1 MQERL
6 CRDHTLTTTTRVAA
20 ESLLQSNRLSVLAVV
35 AIDDSFIVV
44 DKPSGLLSVPG
55 RGPDKQDCLS
65 ARVQREFPDA
75 LIVHRLDM
83 ETSGLMVFGR
93 GIEAQRA
100 LGRAFEQR
108 RVGKRY
114 EAVVDGLLADDSGT
128 VDLPLICDWPNR
140 PRQMV
145 SHELGK
151 PSTTHYQVIS
161 RDEQTA
167 RTRVSM
173 TPVTGRSHQL
183 RVHMAALG
191 HPIIGDS
198 LYAVTAPAPGER
210 LLLHAAELSFP
221 HPRTGEAV
229 TVRSAVPF

>member
-1 MQERL
+1 MI
-6 CRDHTLTTTTRVAA
+6 DVVTLD
-20 ESLLQSNRLSVLAVV
+20 EH
-35 AIDDSFIVV
+35 FIVV
-44 DKPSGLLSVPG
+44 NKPGGLLSVPG

-65 ARVQREFPDA
+65 ARVQSEFPDA
-75 LIVHRLDM
+75 LVVHRLDM
-83 ETSGLMVFGR
+83 ETSGLMVFAR

-108 RVGKRY
+108 NVHKRY
-114 EAVVDGLLADDSGT
+114 EAIVEGLVASDTGT

-151 PSTTHYQVIS
+151 PSTTHYAMVA
-161 RDEQTA
+161 RDPLLA
-167 RTRVSM
+167 RTRVSLI
-173 TPVTGRSHQL
+173 PVTGRSHQL

-198 LYAVTAPAPGER
+198 LYASTPPAPGER
-210 LLLHAAELSFP
+210 LLLHAAELAFP
-221 HPRTGEAV
+221 HPVSGDAV
-229 TVRSAVPF
+229 NATSLVPF

>member
-1 MQERL
+1 MIE
-6 CRDHTLTTTTRVAA
+6 
-20 ESLLQSNRLSVLAVV
+20 VLAV
-35 AIDDSFIVV
+35 DEHFIVI
-44 DKPSGLLSVPG
+44 DKPSGLLAVPG

-65 ARVQREFPDA
+65 TRVQRQFPDA

-93 GIEAQRA
+93 GIDAQRA

-108 RVGKRY
+108 LVHKQY
-114 EAVVDGLLADDSGT
+114 EAVVDGLLASDAGT

-151 PSTTHYQVIS
+151 PSTTHYRVVN
-161 RDEQTA
+161 RDESA
-167 RTRVSM
+167 RRTRVALM
-173 TPVTGRSHQL
+173 PVTGRSHQL

-191 HPIIGDS
+191 HPILGDS
-198 LYAVTAPAPGER
+198 LYASAPPAPGER
-210 LLLHAAELSFP
+210 LLLHAAQLTFP
-221 HPRTGEAV
+221 HPVTGAAISV
-229 TVRSAVPF
+229 ASRVPF